1 MMRVVK
7 SRTVRWTGHVAR
19 MDEKGNAYRVSV
31 RKTEGKTS
39 FGILGCR
46 LEDIIKMYLKS
57 TGLEVVN
64 WICLWKV
71 RTSGDLL

>member
-1 MMRVVK
+1 MRVVK

-19 MDEKGNAYRVSV
+19 MDEKENAYRVSV
-31 RKTEGKTS
+31 RKSEGKRS
-39 FGILGCR
+39 FGVSGCR
-46 LEDIIKMYLKS
+46 FEDNIKMYLKG

-71 RTSGDLL
+71 RTSGGLL

>member
-1 MMRVVK
+1 MRVVK

-19 MDEKGNAYRVSV
+19 MDEMGNAYRASV
-31 RKTEGKTS
+31 KKPEGKRS
-39 FGILGCR
+39 FGIRGSR
-46 LEDIIKMYLKS
+46 LEDDIKMYLKG

-71 RTSGDLL
+71 RTSGGLL